1 MRYLS
6 LESLGYLAAS
16 EFSHEAVKKHQEVVL
31 KALQV
36 RKRRGEERGGEEVV
50 LKALWVREERGGEEV
65 VLKALWVREERGG
78 GGTEGPVGER
88 GEERGG
94 EEVVL
99 KALWVREERGGG
111 GRRWY

>member
-36 RKRRGEERGGEEVV
+36 VWGGREGGSNAMLVCRVEACPWVYEIIVV
-50 LKALWVREERGGEEV
+50 LTKLVVVCRQTWAL
-65 VLKALWVREERGG
+65 
-78 GGTEGPVGER
+78 
-88 GEERGG
+88 
-94 EEVVL
+94 
-99 KALWVREERGGG
+99 
-111 GRRWY
+111 Y